1 MKEIS
6 ITKYRSNKE
15 LILMFSPY
23 EIYQYSN
30 SMLKHLPK
38 DALKKLE
45 KTLLYSKQAVYFNQT
60 TIGRRIHNGSGF
72 TTTGLNATE
81 IATAKKKITQKI

>member
-6 ITKYRSNKE
+6 ITKYGSDKE
-15 LILMFSPY
+15 PILTFCPY

-30 SMLKHLPK
+30 SMLKRLPK
-38 DALKKLE
+38 GALKKLE
-45 KTLLYSKQAVYFNQT
+45 KALLYNKQALYFNQT
-60 TIGRRIHNGSGF
+60 TIDRRIHDRSGF

-81 IATAKKKITQKI
+81 IATAKKK